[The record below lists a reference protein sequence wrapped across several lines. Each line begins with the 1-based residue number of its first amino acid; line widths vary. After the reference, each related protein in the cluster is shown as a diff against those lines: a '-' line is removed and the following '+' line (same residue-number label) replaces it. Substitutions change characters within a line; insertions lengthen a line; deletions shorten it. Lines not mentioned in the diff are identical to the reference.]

1 MDFVPFR
8 VQILSFW
15 LYFEFG
21 NDKGAANENEKYRF
35 SNLLPLLKKFLRK
48 QEKDDE
54 KWYSRLKIALVFS
67 LYVTFQHLLI
77 R

>member
-1 MDFVPFR
+1 MDFVSFR
-8 VQILSFW
+8 VPNSPSFW

-48 QEKDDE
+48 QERDDE
-54 KWYSRLKIALVFS
+54 KWYYSRLKN
-67 LYVTFQHLLI
+67 
-77 R
+77 